1 MGVVRCLM
9 TNSKEEKMKPAE
21 LFVIYNF
28 DHYEHTVPCFQMN
41 PCCWRALI
49 VSMKQA
55 GFSQRLLHDYTHEKR
70 QVWDKADL
78 NLFQYSRLCQIMD
91 FQPPG
96 HWDRPNFCEVMRDNN
111 LDTIFVSFER
121 VPEWI
126 AKTEVTYTEMKK
138 PLASLPFEADHC
150 PGCTR

>member
-1 MGVVRCLM
+1 MICQLVHLFEFCANQLII
-9 TNSKEEKMKPAE
+9 EKIVINYVN
-21 LFVIYNF
+21 LFF
-28 DHYEHTVPCFQMN
+28 
-41 PCCWRALI
+41 
-49 VSMKQA
+49 
-55 GFSQRLLHDYTHEKR
+55 QRLLHDYTHEKR

-121 VPEWI
+121 VPGKAFAINSESVLI
-126 AKTEVTYTEMKK
+126 TTV
-138 PLASLPFEADHC
+138 LFFCH
-150 PGCTR
+150 